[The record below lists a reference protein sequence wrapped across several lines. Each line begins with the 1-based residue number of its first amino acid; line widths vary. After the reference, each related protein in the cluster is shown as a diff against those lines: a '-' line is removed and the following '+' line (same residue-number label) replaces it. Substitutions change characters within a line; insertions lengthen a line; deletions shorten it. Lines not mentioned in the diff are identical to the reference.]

1 MTRTKSQTGKS
12 ARNKGKRG
20 ELEFASLCR
29 AHGFDANRT
38 AQCRGN
44 TGKAG
49 DVEGIPGVH
58 IEVKR
63 TEALRLYEAMAQS
76 IRDAEAGGRGEMPIV
91 AHRRNG
97 EDWLIVL
104 QAEDFFRLLGEK
116 P

>member
-1 MTRTKSQTGKS
+1 MSQSGKKS
-12 ARNKGKRG
+12 RNKGKRG
-20 ELEFASLCR
+20 ELEFAALCR
-29 AHGFDANRT
+29 EYGFDARRT
-38 AQCRGN
+38 AQFCGK
-44 TGKAG
+44 TGAAA

-58 IEVKR
+58 VEVKR
-63 TEALRLYEAMAQS
+63 TEALCLYDAMAQS